1 MERQIVTQGEAASFA
16 FFHVGIPIE
25 GESKLKI
32 KPNDKLTFTIG
43 RRNRK
48 PILEKVFPDG
58 FEKTDDSYFVF
69 LTAEETA
76 KMPCLLYQMQLTVD
90 VRSKGKEI
98 YTLVD
103 RELEVTAK

>member
-1 MERQIVTQGEAASFA
+1 MRNKIVQGEAASFA

-25 GESKLKI
+25 GESKLHI
-32 KPNDKLTFTIG
+32 KPSDKLTFSIG

-48 PILEKVFPDG
+48 PIFEKVFPDG

-69 LTAEETA
+69 LSAEETA

-98 YTLVD
+98 YTLAD